1 MLDVGL
7 AVAQIVNYLVEVL
20 EEQVLVAQK
29 LLLAALLF
37 KLLWIDIFSLLQDSH
52 RVVVR
57 LPVKQN
63 VETAL
68 FKVSHR
74 KRKCTL

>member
-20 EEQVLVAQK
+20 EEEVLVAQK

>member
-20 EEQVLVAQK
+20 EEEVLVAEE

-52 RVVVR
+52 GVVVR

>member
-20 EEQVLVAQK
+20 EEEVLVAQK

-52 RVVVR
+52 GVVVR